1 MLSKTLIVKHFFYFL
16 YKMKYLNI
24 IRESIDK
31 LIKEELS
38 VSENLIKGVSSCTER
53 IIKRFVDY
61 YGNEGELNGN
71 VITKFIDSINFGEYG
86 SIDCYITIIDFP
98 SKEEMVNGFKMY
110 GFGGEVDQINYR
122 INISIM
128 SVHKGINK
136 EFLYNTLFHESEH
149 AYQFLRNNKELHSVE
164 SAYNKAVKVLENG
177 NNEYFSDELVTIA
190 RLLYYFSK
198 TEIEAN
204 INGLYG
210 ELVHNGCKLS
220 ETNFKVNFDLHIDL
234 FKKFVETY
242 NKNDFSEAFLYFNTT
257 YNKLFRF
264 VKKQEKYIIYR
275 VRKVY
280 QKAFNDS
287 NNVINENKI
296 IRPLGF
302 YNKE

>member
-1 MLSKTLIVKHFFYFL
+1 MLNKTLIVRYFFYFL
-16 YKMKYLNI
+16 YEMKYLNI

-53 IIKRFVDY
+53 IIKRFDDY

-71 VITKFIDSINFGEYG
+71 IVTKFIDSINFGEYG

-164 SAYNKAVKVLENG
+164 SAYNKAVKVLENN
-177 NNEYFSDELVTIA
+177 NNERYSDELVMIA
-190 RLLYYFSK
+190 RLLYYFNK
-198 TEIEAN
+198 AEVEAN
-204 INGLYG
+204 VNGLYG
-210 ELVHNGCKLS
+210 ELVHNGCKLN
-220 ETNFKVNFDLHIDL
+220 ETNFKINFDLHIDL

-242 NKNDFSEAFLYFNTT
+242 NKNGFSEAFLYFNTN
-257 YNKLFRF
+257 YNKLFHF

-287 NNVINENKI
+287 NNATNENKI
-296 IRPLGF
+296 IKPLGF
-302 YNKE
+302 YIKK

>member
-1 MLSKTLIVKHFFYFL
+1 MLNKTLIVKHFFYFL

-53 IIKRFVDY
+53 IIERFADY

-71 VITKFIDSINFGEYG
+71 IATKFIDSINFGEYG

-122 INISIM
+122 INLSIM

-164 SAYNKAVKVLENG
+164 SAYNKAVKVLENK
-177 NNEYFSDELVTIA
+177 NNEFYSDKLVMIA
-190 RLLYYFSK
+190 RLLYYFNK
-198 TEIEAN
+198 AEVEAN
-204 INGLYG
+204 VNGLYG

-242 NKNDFSEAFLYFNTT
+242 NKNDFSEAFLYFNTN

-287 NNVINENKI
+287 NNAANENKI
-296 IRPLGF
+296 IKPLGF
-302 YNKE
+302 YIKK